1 MGVDIATWC
10 LEGEASSYLGDINEE
25 ELPTDLEELS
35 FLLQHRFGKSFNARL
50 DEFEALRQC
59 QDQSVRK
66 YADVVRRKAYGT
78 HKSETEII
86 RKFLKTLWD
95 RSTYTYL
102 ASHNY

>member
-50 DEFEALRQC
+50 F
-59 QDQSVRK
+59 
-66 YADVVRRKAYGT
+66 
-78 HKSETEII
+78 II
-86 RKFLKTLWD
+86 IIIITICMLFTLEQ
-95 RSTYTYL
+95 
-102 ASHNY
+102 